1 MPKPK
6 KPKVRNIGLSITAD
20 LYEKAERIAKRED
33 RSVSAVVRRLIA
45 EAPEPI
51 AEGV

>member
-6 KPKVRNIGLSITAD
+6 KPKMKNLGLLIEAE
-20 LYEKAERIAKRED
+20 LYEKAQRIARRED

-45 EAPEPI
+45 EASEPLF
-51 AEGV
+51 EGA